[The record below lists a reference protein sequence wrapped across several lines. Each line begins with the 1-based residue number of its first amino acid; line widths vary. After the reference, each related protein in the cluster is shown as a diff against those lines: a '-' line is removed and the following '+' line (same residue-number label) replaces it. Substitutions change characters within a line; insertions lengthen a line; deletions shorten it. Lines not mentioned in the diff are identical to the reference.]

1 MATRLRM
8 SLPDLTEALNTLLRT
23 VRRRDSRGAPLS
35 TLRPFPQ
42 PLLQTT
48 TITSLHPR
56 PPSQHRLDVLRR
68 PDGVEVYQAK
78 APEEGQ
84 KFKGLGAE
92 EVLVYQAIDASGDVG
107 IWTRDLRAR
116 TNLQQPAVTRILKA
130 LEARHLVQAVRSV
143 ANGNR
148 KVYMRAGLEPAREVT
163 GGAWYTG
170 SEFDAA
176 FAAGLQSAVGRIVA
190 RAGEGGASVRAVA
203 GEVAGLGLARV
214 ALREED
220 IATVLEALAHDGA
233 VERVVVGAPPPSA
246 AALRGGGG
254 GAAAADAR
262 PPAPATPAPGAGAA
276 VYREDRARARG
287 RPPRASALAGGLPCG
302 ACPVAGECADGGAV
316 SPATCVYFSEWLAW

>member
-1 MATRLRM
+1 MK
-8 SLPDLTEALNTLLRT
+8 NTP
-23 VRRRDSRGAPLS
+23 S
-35 TLRPFPQ
+35 Q
-42 PLLQTT
+42 NQTQN
-48 TITSLHPR
+48 P
-56 PPSQHRLDVLRR
+56 QHRLDVLRR
-68 PDGVEVYQAK
+68 QDGVEVYQAK

-170 SEFDAA
+170 AEFDAA
-176 FAAGLQSAVGRIVA
+176 FAAGLQRAAGRIVA
-190 RAGEGGASVRAVA
+190 MHAGGGGISVRGVA
-203 GEVAGLGLARV
+203 AEVAKLGLARV

-220 IATVLEALAHDGA
+220 IATVLAALAADGVVEA
-233 VERVVVGAPPPSA
+233 VPGSA
-246 AALRGGGG
+246 GTPGGP
-254 GAAAADAR
+254 R
-262 PPAPATPAPGAGAA
+262 
-276 VYREDRARARG
+276 YREDRAAARG
-287 RPPRASALAGGLPCG
+287 VAGPRPSALADGLPCG
-302 ACPVAGECADGGAV
+302 VCPVAGECADGGAV
-316 SPATCVYFSEWLAW
+316 SPATCVYFSRWLAW

>member
-1 MATRLRM
+1 M
-8 SLPDLTEALNTLLRT
+8 
-23 VRRRDSRGAPLS
+23 
-35 TLRPFPQ
+35 
-42 PLLQTT
+42 
-48 TITSLHPR
+48 
-56 PPSQHRLDVLRR
+56 
-68 PDGVEVYQAK
+68 EVYQAK

-92 EVLVYQAIDASGDVG
+92 EVLVYQAIDGAGDVG

-170 SEFDAA
+170 AEFDGA

-190 RAGEGGASVRAVA
+190 RAGEGGASVRQVA
-203 GEVAGLGLARV
+203 AEVAGLGLARV
-214 ALREED
+214 ALREDD
-220 IATVLEALAHDGA
+220 IGTVLAALAHDGA
-233 VERVVVGAPPPSA
+233 VERVVPSRAA
-246 AALRGGGG
+246 AALAAAAAAGGGG
-254 GAAAADAR
+254 GGRAGKQGGGLLPLSAAAA
-262 PPAPATPAPGAGAA
+262 AGGGGGA

-287 RPPRASALAGGLPCG
+287 RPPRASALADGLPCG
-302 ACPVAGECADGGAV
+302 VCPVAGECTDGGAV
-316 SPATCVYFSEWLAW
+316 SPATCVYFTQWLAW